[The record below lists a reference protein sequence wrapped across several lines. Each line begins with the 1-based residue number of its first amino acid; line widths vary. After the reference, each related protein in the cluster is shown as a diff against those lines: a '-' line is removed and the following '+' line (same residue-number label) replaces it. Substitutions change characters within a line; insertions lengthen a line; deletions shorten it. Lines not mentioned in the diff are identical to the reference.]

1 MANTV
6 SDSQREA
13 CPTLPGAIPGLAFAL
28 ASHQISESPGAC
40 GRNHEAETVRQ
51 SGLVISISD
60 VPLPGIVTPATTSG
74 ANQSSPRHFARNTW
88 TDGERLSGLPLG
100 SLLRG
105 KQPPTVQPGSTPGR
119 RITGNLCGLPV
130 VV

>member
-28 ASHQISESPGAC
+28 ASHQTSESPGAC
-40 GRNHEAETVRQ
+40 GRNHEAEAVRQ

-60 VPLPGIVTPATTSG
+60 VPLPGIVTRRPLLGQTSPAPGIS
-74 ANQSSPRHFARNTW
+74 QRNTW
-88 TDGERLSGLPLG
+88 TDGERLSDCPWARCSGNQFNEWRHCG
-100 SLLRG
+100 NC
-105 KQPPTVQPGSTPGR
+105 TPAD
-119 RITGNLCGLPV
+119 
-130 VV
+130 